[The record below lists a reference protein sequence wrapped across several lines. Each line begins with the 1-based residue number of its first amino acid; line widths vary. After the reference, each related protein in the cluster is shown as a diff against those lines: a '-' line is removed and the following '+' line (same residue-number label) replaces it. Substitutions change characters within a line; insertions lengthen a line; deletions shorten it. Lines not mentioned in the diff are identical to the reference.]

1 MERKKV
7 SKKKRK
13 KQRNKETKKVNK
25 LERNRSRIRIKMAVS
40 QFKSNA
46 QFACFLTIHLLTY
59 RQTNDTYQGDKKITS
74 CKDNKKQIITKNKL
88 SQIEKSMRRSQQ
100 C

>member
-1 MERKKV
+1 MPKVEEKKQNMKNMDSDGKKERKYE
-7 SKKKRK
+7 KKG
-13 KQRNKETKKVNK
+13 RNKETKKVNK
-25 LERNRSRIRIKMAVS
+25 IERNKRRIRTKMAVS

-74 CKDNKKQIITKNKL
+74 CKDDKK
-88 SQIEKSMRRSQQ
+88 
-100 C
+100 